1 MLEGRVS
8 SDMRVQVPPPTPSRR
23 ASEPRQPP
31 GLRRCTTQVPYGR
44 GDPPA
49 DEEPTPVTDAWTTIS
64 YEVADLRATITLDRP
79 ERLNAIT
86 ARMAVELAEAVAAA
100 NDDPDV
106 RVIVLQGAGRA
117 FCAGYDLKLYAEGGD
132 SHQGPVWDPIADFRG
147 MKANTD
153 HFFSLWRSAKPTVAK
168 VHGYAVA
175 GGSDIALS
183 CDLVVMAEDAR
194 IGYMPARVW
203 GCPTTAMW
211 VYRLGAERAK
221 RMLLTGDTIDGTTAA
236 AWGLVLDAVP
246 ADELDDAVDR
256 LVERMAGIPINQLVM
271 QKLMINQAYDNMG
284 LQSTQNLAVLFDGI
298 TRHSPEGRWFVEFAQ
313 QHGFDA
319 AVRWRDAGRHIP
331 DGGGPVPDDD
341 EIEALRRELDARGG
355 DGER

>member
-1 MLEGRVS
+1 MTFSGR
-8 SDMRVQVPPPTPSRR
+8 
-23 ASEPRQPP
+23 
-31 GLRRCTTQVPYGR
+31 
-44 GDPPA
+44 
-49 DEEPTPVTDAWTTIS
+49 TIR
-64 YEVADLRATITLDRP
+64 YEVRDHRAYITLNRP

-86 ARMAVELAEAVAAA
+86 AEMGGEISGAVAAA
-100 NDDPDV
+100 NADASV
-106 RVIVLQGAGRA
+106 RVIVLQGEGRA
-117 FCAGYDLKLYAEGGD
+117 FCAGYDLKLYAEGGAG
-132 SHQGPVWDPIADFRG
+132 HQGEVWDPITDFRL

-153 HFFSLWRSAKPTVAK
+153 HFLSLWRSPKPTVAK

-221 RMLLTGDTIDGTTAA
+221 RMLLTGDTIDGVQAK

-246 ADELDDAVDR
+246 EADLGDTVER
-256 LVERMAGIPINQLVM
+256 LVDRMAGVPVNQLVM

-284 LQSTQNLAVLFDGI
+284 LQATQNLAVLFDGI
-298 TRHSPEGRWFVEFAQ
+298 ARHSPEGRWFVDFAQ
-313 QHGFDA
+313 QHGFAA
-319 AVRWRDAGRHIP
+319 AVHWRDTGRFIP
-331 DGGGPVPDDD
+331 DGGGPVPDGDAVA
-341 EIEALRRELDARGG
+341 EMERELADEQAREAG
-355 DGER
+355 R